1 MGDNNNNPE
10 RKKIINVTKPQQPSM
25 RGNIDTSR
33 VSAYTAREQQ
43 SLEKLK
49 KKVGTLNAHEKRSS
63 NFKTIIAIVLVVILI
78 LLAVLFILF
87 IGKTETTPE
96 ESYDMRLSMQI
107 ENKSTLSV
115 ITEAGEQLREIN
127 PGDKIPLRASVRN
140 SQDIR
145 GDVIDEGTSPPHIY
159 VRFRLVL
166 ILDYEE
172 RYDIMIPTMP
182 KNWYKFDRETE
193 DKFVGG
199 VKEDDHY
206 YYYIGSL
213 AFMEPQDL
221 FTQIEFDG
229 NAITCDDG
237 GKYGQI
243 QVHVES
249 IEANIS
255 TIMSRSVWPTAPQGW
270 VSEMIALWNNNL
282 I

>member
-1 MGDNNNNPE
+1 MAEDKKPE
-10 RKKIINVTKPQQPSM
+10 RKKIINVTKPQKPSSTS
-25 RGNIDTSR
+25 NIDASR
-33 VSAYTAREQQ
+33 VSAHTQREQL

-49 KKVGTLNAHEKRSS
+49 RKVGTLNAKESRTS
-63 NFKTIIAIVLVVILI
+63 NLKTIVAIILVLI
-78 LLAVLFILF
+78 LVAIAVIFIVF
-87 IGKTETTPE
+87 IGKSETTPE

-127 PGDKIPLRASVRN
+127 PGDVIPLRATVRN
-140 SQDIR
+140 ATDIR
-145 GDVIDEGTSPPHIY
+145 GDLVEDGATPPAIY
-159 VRFRLVL
+159 VRFKLVL

-172 RYDIMIPTMP
+172 RYDIMIPTMTD
-182 KNWYKFDRETE
+182 KWYKFDKATE

-199 VKEDDHY
+199 IAEDDHY
-206 YYYIGSL
+206 FYYLGSL
-213 AFMEPQDL
+213 AYMEPQVL
-221 FTQIEFDG
+221 FSEIEFDG
-229 NAITCDDG
+229 NVITCEDG

-255 TIMSRSVWPTAPQGW
+255 TIMSRNLWPTAPQGW
-270 VSEMIALWNNNL
+270 VSQMIALWNQGK